1 MYMYYTENPLY
12 TTKEFFKSDLSTNTT
27 HLYDGVTLLL
37 PLESFSY
44 FPFMFF
50 FNLVIPGRSKA
61 LISTRKRNPEDSGRS
76 SKMASSC
83 QWPFSFF
90 LLASSLLN
98 SSFYFNHSGTLQS
111 SGVVSYDITNIDKK
125 LNLFA
130 LQQKIEF
137 GLRKRLENL

>member
-1 MYMYYTENPLY
+1 
-12 TTKEFFKSDLSTNTT
+12 
-27 HLYDGVTLLL
+27 
-37 PLESFSY
+37 
-44 FPFMFF
+44 
-50 FNLVIPGRSKA
+50 
-61 LISTRKRNPEDSGRS
+61 
-76 SKMASSC
+76 MASSC